1 MRNPE
6 IKEQKKREIM
16 EKCYDCYCEYGLNQ
30 TGMKALAK
38 ACGMTPANLYV
49 YFDNLDQLILES
61 TAYCM
66 AKVEDDFMAWA
77 PQGPGDVEEFL
88 DKVPKWTAE
97 KHGKKYRFMYQVY
110 TSPKYLEYGKKF
122 FVGVTE
128 RYTQYAKELEPK
140 LGISWQLIQPMI
152 YMMVRA
158 SVHYALFEEDEY
170 LKPQIDL
177 IKKMLALAMN
187 GSIK

>member
-66 AKVEDDFMAWA
+66 AKVEDDFMEWA
-77 PQGPGDVEEFL
+77 PQEPGDVEEFL
-88 DKVPKWTAE
+88 DAALLSVIGAVMRLMPSIDE
-97 KHGKKYRFMYQVY
+97 KSSGLRLSY
-110 TSPKYLEYGKKF
+110 EG
-122 FVGVTE
+122 
-128 RYTQYAKELEPK
+128 
-140 LGISWQLIQPMI
+140 
-152 YMMVRA
+152 
-158 SVHYALFEEDEY
+158 
-170 LKPQIDL
+170 
-177 IKKMLALAMN
+177 
-187 GSIK
+187 